1 MTYYS
6 HFNLPMDR
14 SSAFGPTPQHYSR
27 TFRTRF
33 RFAFAPEG
41 LKLALQG
48 NSPDHAK
55 GTPSPIKDRALT
67 ACKHLVSGSFPPLP
81 GFLSPFPHGTGS
93 LSLSK
98 TYLAFDSGLPKFT
111 PDFSC
116 RTLLGWS
123 AEETS
128 VFPYG
133 AVTHSGAPFQALLVT
148 VSFVTSW
155 QIADPPADS
164 HDPTY
169 ATPACLH
176 VYGLGC
182 APFRSPLLRR
192 SLSISFPPGT

>member
-67 ACKHLVSGSFPPLP
+67 ACKHLVSGSFPPRSGVLIT
-81 GFLSPFPHGTGS
+81 FPS
-93 LSLSK
+93 RYWFAIAQQDVLSLRQWAAEIHARFLVPDV
-98 TYLAFDSGLPKFT
+98 TRVVSGR
-111 PDFSC
+111 D
-116 RTLLGWS
+116 
-123 AEETS
+123 
-128 VFPYG
+128 
-133 AVTHSGAPFQALLVT
+133 
-148 VSFVTSW
+148 
-155 QIADPPADS
+155 
-164 HDPTY
+164 
-169 ATPACLH
+169 
-176 VYGLGC
+176 
-182 APFRSPLLRR
+182 
-192 SLSISFPPGT
+192 ISFPVRGCHPLRRAFPSASGNCVFCNFLADCRSAC